1 MKRLLLGLLLALPL
15 PATVITSAEC
25 ERGASILR
33 NHAGCEIAS
42 PFLAAYPSAWS
53 GLHADTWTAST
64 GASALVFPGTE
75 IGRALSR
82 AEINATGFVPGSG
95 TGLLTI
101 EGTTHTATLGGGEWY
116 ETGWLIAGFSTAGT
130 FEIPRGVDFPIS
142 LWSEASA
149 YGLGGVGAMTYLKL
163 TAPGLSVVA
172 PEPTPLVLVG
182 LGLVMLRVF
191 RRRRGREI
199 Q

>member
-1 MKRLLLGLLLALPL
+1 MKHLLLGLLLALPL

-25 ERGASILR
+25 ERGTTILR

-42 PFLAAYPSAWS
+42 PFLAAYPSAWF

-64 GASALVFPGTE
+64 GASALVFPGAE
-75 IGRALSR
+75 IGRARSR
-82 AEINATGFVPGSG
+82 AEIQATGFVPGTG
-95 TGLLTI
+95 TGLITI
-101 EGTTHTATLGGGEWY
+101 AGSTHTATLGGGEWY
-116 ETGWLIAGFSTAGT
+116 DVGWLIAGFSTAGT
-130 FEIPRGVDFPIS
+130 FPIQLGVPFPVA

-149 YGLGGVGAMTYLKL
+149 SGLGGVGAMTYLKL
-163 TAPGLSVVA
+163 TAPGLSVQA

-191 RRRRGREI
+191 RRRR
-199 Q
+199 